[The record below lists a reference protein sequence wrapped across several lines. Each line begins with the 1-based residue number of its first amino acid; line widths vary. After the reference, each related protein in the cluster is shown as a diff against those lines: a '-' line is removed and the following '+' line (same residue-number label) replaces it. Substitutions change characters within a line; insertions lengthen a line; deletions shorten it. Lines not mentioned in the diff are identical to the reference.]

1 MTAYCF
7 ISGCLI
13 IQPAE
18 QVQVERCSAPGRRSQ
33 EDVQVRTPETGGHQL
48 EQGQGL
54 GRTESV
60 SPGRQDQPGGGDQA
74 GVAEEATRRVW
85 KKHPGAS

>member
-7 ISGCLI
+7 ISGCLV
-13 IQPAE
+13 IQSAE

-48 EQGQGL
+48 EQGQGQR
-54 GRTESV
+54 GAENI
-60 SPGRQDQPGGGDQA
+60 SPGIN
-74 GVAEEATRRVW
+74 TR
-85 KKHPGAS
+85 KHF